1 MSISYAIGKAE
12 PTAVEI
18 DTFGTARVDE
28 DVIRLAVL
36 DVFDLRPAAI
46 MSLLHLRA
54 PIYADIF
61 GTIPIAEAL
70 FGKGVGLGT
79 ILAFMMS
86 VTVLSIPSLTML
98 SRVVKPKLLAT
109 FVGICLIGMII
120 SGYVFNW
127 LQPLFV

>member
-54 PIYADIF
+54 PIYADTAAYGHF
-61 GTIPIAEAL
+61 NGYKFSWENLDKSDRQLRFQGGTPEGGGGRCG
-70 FGKGVGLGT
+70 F
-79 ILAFMMS
+79 
-86 VTVLSIPSLTML
+86 
-98 SRVVKPKLLAT
+98 RVKKR
-109 FVGICLIGMII
+109 
-120 SGYVFNW
+120 
-127 LQPLFV
+127 

>member
-1 MSISYAIGKAE
+1 METLIYGVMGMIAE
-12 PTAVEI
+12 PGRIVMMLI
-18 DTFGTARVDE
+18 GG
-28 DVIRLAVL
+28 VL
-36 DVFDLRPAAI
+36 MYLGIKKEYEPT
-46 MSLLHLRA
+46 LLV
-54 PIYADIF
+54 PM
-61 GTIPIAEAL
+61 
-70 FGKGVGLGT
+70 GLGT

>member
-54 PIYADIF
+54 PNLRRHRRLR
-61 GTIPIAEAL
+61 TL
-70 FGKGVGLGT
+70 QRLQVQLGE
-79 ILAFMMS
+79 
-86 VTVLSIPSLTML
+86 P
-98 SRVVKPKLLAT
+98 R
-109 FVGICLIGMII
+109 
-120 SGYVFNW
+120 
-127 LQPLFV
+127 QD

>member
-54 PIYADIF
+54 PMPPWFTAISAC
-61 GTIPIAEAL
+61 
-70 FGKGVGLGT
+70 
-79 ILAFMMS
+79 
-86 VTVLSIPSLTML
+86 
-98 SRVVKPKLLAT
+98 RAT
-109 FVGICLIGMII
+109 TARDCSSAGRTSTRLR
-120 SGYVFNW
+120 N
-127 LQPLFV
+127 

>member
-54 PIYADIF
+54 PIYADT
-61 GTIPIAEAL
+61 GRLRTL
-70 FGKGVGLGT
+70 QRLQVQLGE
-79 ILAFMMS
+79 
-86 VTVLSIPSLTML
+86 P
-98 SRVVKPKLLAT
+98 R
-109 FVGICLIGMII
+109 
-120 SGYVFNW
+120 
-127 LQPLFV
+127 QD